1 MVLCA
6 FQIFGGRRINDSCA
20 HAEDFCCDFTL
31 SLLQFQLFVIRLS
44 CFVQTFSQIVTLKH
58 EHCVAI
64 PLLIFVI
71 TVLTPW
77 MEQYSLAPAF
87 NKSSAC
93 SKFDPESEINSLCEL
108 MLSQFNMVQN
118 QFAYLDNKGDD
129 IKDYL
134 PNSTIKS
141 TPSTTKL
148 MVSNANSTTK
158 LMALIANSMKF
169 LVLSMPR
176 IPLRFS
182 TTSTPLLLST
192 TRIILTLPCVMHSL
206 VLGRT

>member
-20 HAEDFCCDFTL
+20 QAEVFCCHFL

-108 MLSQFNMVQN
+108 MLFSIQYGSRSICLPRQ
-118 QFAYLDNKGDD
+118 QRRRYQRLPPKLDNKIDALNDKIDG
-129 IKDYL
+129 L
-134 PNSTIKS
+134 ER
-141 TPSTTKL
+141 KL
-148 MVSNANSTTK
+148 NDKIDGLDRKFNEISRVVNASNPT
-158 LMALIANSMKF
+158 AL
-169 LVLSMPR
+169 
-176 IPLRFS
+176 
-182 TTSTPLLLST
+182 
-192 TRIILTLPCVMHSL
+192 
-206 VLGRT
+206 